1 MAQTVV
7 ICPDIINV
15 PPSYENA
22 REQVQFYVQYQ
33 LSGTCN
39 YFVADIFGVG
49 PDDLPKAARALG
61 RGVKKVQNFLYDVKS
76 YVNNSSEQETV
87 ENVKNIV
94 TNRQNEIEL

>member
-1 MAQTVV
+1 M
-7 ICPDIINV
+7 
-15 PPSYENA
+15 
-22 REQVQFYVQYQ
+22 

-49 PDDLPKAARALG
+49 PDDLPQAARALG

-94 TNRQNEIEL
+94 TNRQNENEL